1 VKFGFGPA
9 SGLTSLFEWQ
19 AAVIVTASKTR
30 FIASPRG
37 ALDHGESDEVNA
49 LVTPVQPS
57 RLAVTFIAVACATAL
72 AHVAPAVDDNNKYFR
87 LTPLGDRVRLA
98 YTVFFGEVPGAI
110 ARKAIDANGDG
121 KISEAEAHAFGVAL
135 SGRVAA
141 GLELTVEGAV
151 RPIQWQTID
160 VGMGTPDVA
169 AGSFSVDL
177 VTYACFATPRGH
189 HHIHVRD
196 RFAVERPGESE
207 AMLEDSPGVDV
218 VRARVGALDDPSH
231 DYRFAGP
238 DGPLADDGFDVE
250 VEATERSIVAPDATC
265 PAIASSRSPVLV
277 VALAVLA
284 VLAGG
289 CAFFVV
295 RRRKRA

>member
-1 VKFGFGPA
+1 
-9 SGLTSLFEWQ
+9 
-19 AAVIVTASKTR
+19 VI
-30 FIASPRG
+30 
-37 ALDHGESDEVNA
+37 
-49 LVTPVQPS
+49 
-57 RLAVTFIAVACATAL
+57 FIAVACASALAL

-87 LTPLGDRVRLA
+87 LTPLGDRARLA

-110 ARKAIDANGDG
+110 ARKSIDANGDG

-141 GLELTVEGAV
+141 GLELTVDGAV

-160 VGMGTPDVA
+160 VGMGTPQVA

-177 VTYACFATPRGH
+177 VTYACFATPRGR

-196 RFAVERPGESE
+196 RFAIDRPGESE

-218 VRARVGALDDPSH
+218 LRARVGALDDPAH

-250 VEATERSIVAPDATC
+250 LDATDRSIVAPDATC
-265 PAIASSRSPVLV
+265 PATVAASRLPVLAIALA
-277 VALAVLA
+277 ALAVLA
-284 VLAGG
+284 GT
-289 CAFFVV
+289 CAFFVA
-295 RRRKRA
+295 RRRNRARSA

>member
-1 VKFGFGPA
+1 V
-9 SGLTSLFEWQ
+9 
-19 AAVIVTASKTR
+19 
-30 FIASPRG
+30 
-37 ALDHGESDEVNA
+37 
-49 LVTPVQPS
+49 
-57 RLAVTFIAVACATAL
+57 IAVAFSSALAL

-110 ARKAIDANGDG
+110 ARKSIDANGDG
-121 KISEAEAHAFGVAL
+121 KISEAEAHAFGQAL

-141 GLELTVEGAV
+141 GLELEVDGAV
-151 RPIQWQTID
+151 RPIQWQAID

-177 VTYACFATPRGH
+177 VTYACFASPLGR

-218 VRARVGALDDPSH
+218 VRARVGVLDDPSH

-238 DGPLADDGFDVE
+238 DGPLADDGYDVE
-250 VEATERSIVAPDATC
+250 IVATDRAIVAPDAIC
-265 PAIASSRSPVLV
+265 PSVKPASSRLPVVAIALAALV
-277 VALAVLA
+277 VLG
-284 VLAGG
+284 GG

-295 RRRKRA
+295 RRRNRA

>member
-1 VKFGFGPA
+1 VIGVALA
-9 SGLTSLFEWQ
+9 S
-19 AAVIVTASKTR
+19 
-30 FIASPRG
+30 
-37 ALDHGESDEVNA
+37 AL
-49 LVTPVQPS
+49 
-57 RLAVTFIAVACATAL
+57 AL
-72 AHVAPAVDDNNKYFR
+72 AHIAPAVDDNNKYFR
-87 LTPLGDRVRLA
+87 LTPLGDRTRLA

-110 ARKAIDANGDG
+110 ARKTIDANGDG

-141 GLELTVEGAV
+141 GVELTIDGAV
-151 RPIQWQTID
+151 RPIQWQSID

-177 VTYACFATPRGH
+177 VTYACFATARGH

-196 RFAVERPGESE
+196 RFAIDRPGESE
-207 AMLEDSPGVDV
+207 AMLEDSPGVDI
-218 VRARVGALDDPSH
+218 VRARVGTLDDPSH
-231 DYRFAGP
+231 DYRFAGA

-250 VEATERSIVAPDATC
+250 LDATDRSIVAPDATC
-265 PAIASSRSPVLV
+265 PAISSSRSPLLY
-277 VALAVLA
+277 VALAVVVAL
-284 VLAGG
+284 VGG